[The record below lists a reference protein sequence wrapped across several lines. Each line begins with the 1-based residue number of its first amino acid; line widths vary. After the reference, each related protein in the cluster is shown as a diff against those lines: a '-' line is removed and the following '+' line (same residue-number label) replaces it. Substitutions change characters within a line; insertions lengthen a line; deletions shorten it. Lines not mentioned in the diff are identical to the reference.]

1 MQRICTSLA
10 NAGYNVCLIG
20 RKLNDSVALKQ
31 APFPQKR
38 LSCIFN
44 EGFLFYAEYNMRLFF
59 YLLFIKMD
67 AICAI
72 DLDAILPCY
81 FISVLRGKKRVY
93 DAHELFTEMK
103 EVISRPAI
111 KKRWMAIEEFVV
123 PKFKNGYTVSY
134 SIAEEFKKRYGVGYA
149 VIRNL
154 PYKRSSNQNR
164 KQCEKFLLYQGAINE
179 ARGLENLVIAMKD
192 VNALL
197 LMYGDGNIFEKIKSL
212 IVENNLEDK
221 IQLEG
226 KVVPQ
231 ELEAITPNAY
241 IGINLVEPQ
250 GLNQFYSLANKF
262 FDYIQAGIPQLTM
275 NFAEYKRVNDEYKVA
290 VLINTI
296 EPKEI
301 ANALNILLNDSVLY
315 ERLKA
320 NCLIAAAVFTWQ
332 KEEEKLLDFYK
343 NVFAS

>member
-20 RKLNDSVALKQ
+20 RKMKNSVALKQ
-31 APFPQKR
+31 EKFQQKR
-38 LSCIFN
+38 LKCFFTK
-44 EGFLFYAEYNMRLFF
+44 GFLFYAEYNLRLFF

-67 AICAI
+67 AVSAI
-72 DLDAILPCY
+72 DLDTILPCY
-81 FISVLRGKKRVY
+81 FVSFVRGKKRVY

-134 SIAEEFKKRYGVGYA
+134 SIAEEFKKRYNVDYS

-154 PYKRSSNQNR
+154 PYKKNR
-164 KQCEKFLLYQGAINE
+164 KQNIQPVKKFLLYQGAVNE

-192 VNALL
+192 VNAIL
-197 LMYGDGNIFEKIKSL
+197 LMYGDGNIFEKIKRL
-212 IVENNLEDK
+212 IAENNLEDK

-231 ELEAITPNAY
+231 ELEAIAPNAY

-250 GLNQFYSLANKF
+250 GLNQLYSLANKF

-275 NFAEYKRVNDEYKVA
+275 NFDEYKRVNDEYEVA
-290 VLINTI
+290 VLIDAI

-301 ANALNILLNDSVLY
+301 ANALNILLNDAVLY

-320 NCLIAAAVFTWQ
+320 NCLIAADVFTWQ
-332 KEEEKLLDFYK
+332 KEEEKLLNFYK